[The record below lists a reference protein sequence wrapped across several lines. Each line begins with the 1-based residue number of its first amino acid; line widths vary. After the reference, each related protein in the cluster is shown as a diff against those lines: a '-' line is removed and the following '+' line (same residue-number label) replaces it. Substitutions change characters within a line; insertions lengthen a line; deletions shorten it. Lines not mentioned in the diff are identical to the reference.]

1 MSVRVRGPW
10 LTTIALAIALCTSA
24 CTGDDSGASGSTT
37 ASGDSKSAATVAAGG
52 ESSDGKVRFGAFN
65 FAESTILASIYAQAA
80 TAAGIPSEVVPNVG
94 PREVVYPQLFKGE
107 LAVVPEYSGTAVVA
121 LGGEATSDADKTHD
135 ELAALM
141 KDKGV
146 AVLDSADAV
155 NRNAIAVSLD
165 TATSLNVRTM
175 SDLAAIAPTLT
186 LGGPAECPQRPLCIP
201 GLETTYGIKFKS
213 FVPLDPGVQTASSL
227 LRDEVG
233 AALVFTTDASI
244 SPFTLVLLDDDKGM
258 YPADNV
264 TPVVRQDVLD
274 QYPQLADA
282 LNKVSAAMTT
292 RELRALNY
300 TVSLAGEQPDQAART
315 WLEDHG
321 LI

>member
-1 MSVRVRGPW
+1 
-10 LTTIALAIALCTSA
+10 
-24 CTGDDSGASGSTT
+24 
-37 ASGDSKSAATVAAGG
+37 
-52 ESSDGKVRFGAFN
+52 
-65 FAESTILASIYAQAA
+65 
-80 TAAGIPSEVVPNVG
+80 
-94 PREVVYPQLFKGE
+94 
-107 LAVVPEYSGTAVVA
+107 
-121 LGGEATSDADKTHD
+121 
-135 ELAALM
+135 
-141 KDKGV
+141 
-146 AVLDSADAV
+146 
-155 NRNAIAVSLD
+155 
-165 TATSLNVRTM
+165 M
-175 SDLAAIAPTLT
+175 SDLAEVAPDLT

-201 GLETTYGIKFKS
+201 GLESTYGITFKG

-292 RELRALNY
+292 RELRGAELHGF
-300 TVSLAGEQPDQAART
+300 ARRRAARPGR
-315 WLEDHG
+315 EDLARRPRARSDPAAVDSRG
-321 LI
+321 

>member
-1 MSVRVRGPW
+1 MRVRGPW
-10 LTTIALAIALCTSA
+10 LTTIALAIALCASA

-37 ASGDSKSAATVAAGG
+37 ASLDSKSAATVTAAG
-52 ESSDGKVRFGAFN
+52 ESSDGKVRFGGFN
-65 FAESTILASIYAQAA
+65 FAESTVLASIYAQAA

-94 PREVVYPQLFKGE
+94 PREVVYPQLFNGG
-107 LAVVPEYSGTAVVA
+107 LDVVPEYSGTAVVA
-121 LGGEATSDADKTHD
+121 LGGEATADADETHD
-135 ELAALM
+135 ALVGLM
-141 KDKGV
+141 NDKGV
-146 AVLDSADAV
+146 AVLESADAV
-155 NRNAIAVSLD
+155 DRNAIAVTLD
-165 TATSLNVRTM
+165 TATRFGVRTM
-175 SDLAAIAPTLT
+175 SDLAEVAPDLT

-201 GLETTYGIKFKS
+201 GMESTYGITFKH

-274 QYPQLADA
+274 EYPQLADA

-300 TVSLAGEQPDQAART
+300 TVSLAGEQPDQAAKT

>member
-1 MSVRVRGPW
+1 M
-10 LTTIALAIALCTSA
+10 ALAIAFCASA
-24 CTGDDSGASGSTT
+24 CTGDDSGASSSTAPADST
-37 ASGDSKSAATVAAGG
+37 RGAASTLATGG
-52 ESSDGKVRFGAFN
+52 ESTGKVVFGAFN
-65 FAESTILASIYAQAA
+65 FTESTVLANIYAQAA
-80 TAAGIPSEVVPNVG
+80 TAAGVPSEVMPNVG
-94 PREVVYPQLFKGE
+94 PREVVYPMLFNGE
-107 LAVVPEYSGTAVVA
+107 LGVVPEYSGTAVVA

-141 KDKGV
+141 KEKGV
-146 AVLDSADAV
+146 GVLDSADAV
-155 NRNAIAVSLD
+155 NRNAIAVTLD

-300 TVSLAGEQPDQAART
+300 TVSLAGEQPDQAAKT